1 MNDIFKE
8 FEVVYNKLKDTKFV
22 IKMSVHCEVRT
33 IEPNWL
39 LNASPSVGRD
49 ILVYLGIWTNRGSS
63 NRHSFLNDIDYV
75 GCLPSNHQVS

>member
-33 IEPNWL
+33 NEPNWL
-39 LNASPSVGRD
+39 LNASHSVG
-49 ILVYLGIWTNRGSS
+49 
-63 NRHSFLNDIDYV
+63 
-75 GCLPSNHQVS
+75 